1 MRFTR
6 EGTARACE
14 AGMPRFAL
22 GRPGLRICLCLL
34 ALPLL
39 PGIALS
45 SQQQQQPPSRPPKP
59 IILPEAN
66 RLPDA
71 NDQMEMQERKAK
83 QQNFDAANAERV
95 RQIAQDSAMLLKL
108 ATELKA
114 EVDRSTDRQTL
125 SVIVEGKADLIERLA
140 HAVKEKMKLTVGG
153 KLSQ

>member
-6 EGTARACE
+6 EGTARPCQ
-14 AGMPRFAL
+14 AGMPRWPL
-22 GRPGLRICLCLL
+22 GRHGLRICLCLL

-39 PGIALS
+39 TSIALS

-95 RQIAQDSAMLLKL
+95 RQIGQDSAMLLKL

-114 EVDRSTDRQTL
+114 EVDRSTDSQTL
-125 SVIVEGKADLIERLA
+125 SVIVEGKAGLIERLA
-140 HAVKEKMKLTVGG
+140 HVVKEKMKLTVGG

>member
-1 MRFTR
+1 
-6 EGTARACE
+6 
-14 AGMPRFAL
+14 
-22 GRPGLRICLCLL
+22 
-34 ALPLL
+34 
-39 PGIALS
+39 
-45 SQQQQQPPSRPPKP
+45 
-59 IILPEAN
+59 
-66 RLPDA
+66 
-71 NDQMEMQERKAK
+71 MEMQERKAK